1 MDGHDGLLGALLG
14 AVVIG
19 SVIGV
24 TSSASA
30 AALPGERRTAARRAV
45 RACAAG
51 LRSTVSL
58 GRRRLLRPPRGLT
71 LPRSCNSWRNCATRA
86 C

>member
-24 TSSASA
+24 TSSA
-30 AALPGERRTAARRAV
+30 ARRRYQASG
-45 RACAAG
+45 AQ
-51 LRSTVSL
+51 
-58 GRRRLLRPPRGLT
+58 PRGAPFGPA
-71 LPRSCNSWRNCATRA
+71 PRASDQPCRSAGAACCARPA
-86 C
+86 H

>member
-24 TSSASA
+24 TSSAT
-30 AALPGERRTAARRAV
+30 RRRYQASGAQPRGRAV
-45 RACAAG
+45 RACRAG
-51 LRSTVSL
+51 LDQPCRSA
-58 GRRRLLRPPRGLT
+58 GAACCARP
-71 LPRSCNSWRNCATRA
+71 AH
-86 C
+86 